1 MAKEAAGKYKILV
14 VDDDADILGTME
26 TALGELG
33 QTILTARDGQEALDR
48 IEAEDPDIIVLDI
61 MLPKRGG
68 FLILQ
73 KIKGTKAAKGKRP
86 LVCMVTGTGGQ
97 RHQQFSEQLGVDDY
111 LAKPFP
117 LGKLVEIVQGFLE
130 MLAKG
135 VPDARKK

>member
-1 MAKEAAGKYKILV
+1 MAKETTGKHKILI

-33 QTILTARDGQEALDR
+33 QTILTARDGQEALDK
-48 IEAEDPDIIVLDI
+48 IEANDPDIVVLDI

-73 KIKGTKAAKGKRP
+73 KIKGTREAKGKRP

-117 LGKLVEIVQGFLE
+117 LGNLVEIVSGFIEVLE
-130 MLAKG
+130 KG
-135 VPDARKK
+135 IPDARKK

>member
-1 MAKEAAGKYKILV
+1 MANETAGKHKILV
-14 VDDDADILGTME
+14 VDDDADILGTMVM
-26 TALGELG
+26 ALEELG
-33 QTILTARDGQEALDR
+33 QTILTASDGQQALDT
-48 IEAEDPDIIVLDI
+48 IEAEKPDIVVLDI

-73 KIKGTKAAKGKRP
+73 RIKGKREMKGKRP

-117 LGKLVEIVQGFLE
+117 LDNLVETVRGFIEALDAGIE
-130 MLAKG
+130 
-135 VPDARKK
+135 DAR

>member
-1 MAKEAAGKYKILV
+1 MANETAGKYKILV
-14 VDDDADILGTME
+14 VDDDADILSTMVLS
-26 TALGELG
+26 LGELG
-33 QTILTARDGQEALDR
+33 QTILTAGDGQQALDT
-48 IEAEDPDIIVLDI
+48 IEAEKPDIVVLDI

-73 KIKGTKAAKGKRP
+73 KIKGSRAAKGKRP

-117 LGKLVEIVQGFLE
+117 LDNLVEIVRGFIQALDT
-130 MLAKG
+130 G
-135 VPDARKK
+135 VEDAR

>member
-26 TALGELG
+26 MALGEFG
-33 QTILTARDGQEALDR
+33 QTVLTARDGQEALDR

-73 KIKGTKAAKGKRP
+73 KIKGTRSAKGKRP

-135 VPDARKK
+135 VPDAH

>member
-1 MAKEAAGKYKILV
+1 VANEKAGKYKILV
-14 VDDDADILGTME
+14 VDDDADILSTMVL
-26 TALGELG
+26 ALEELG
-33 QTILTARDGQEALDR
+33 QTVLTAGDGQKALDT
-48 IEAEDPDIIVLDI
+48 IEAEKPDIVVLDI

-73 KIKGTKAAKGKRP
+73 RIKGKREMKGKRP

-117 LGKLVEIVQGFLE
+117 LDKLVQIARGFIEALDSGIE
-130 MLAKG
+130 NS
-135 VPDARKK
+135 R